1 MKESQIHSALMAWL
15 KKNGLFY
22 VHSTF
27 GKKAT
32 MTKDAPDFII
42 VHAGRAI
49 LVEAK
54 TEKGSLTPGQ
64 KENFAR
70 IQERSGMVV
79 HIVRSVE
86 QAVSVVQAWLG
97 VENDPSSS
105 QVEVGIGDI
114 LSGLTQ
120 FKNLFIGTISG
131 KDYVLSGD
139 SGPGGSAKVVRL
151 ATAADLINIR
161 RRT

>member
-1 MKESQIHSALMAWL
+1 VRESQIHSALMAWL
-15 KKNGLFY
+15 KKNNLFY

-32 MTKDAPDFII
+32 MTKDAPDFVI

-49 LVEAK
+49 LVEIK

-64 KENFAR
+64 KESFAR

-86 QAVSVVQAWLG
+86 QAVSAVQIWLG
-97 VENDPSSS
+97 VENDSTERSGSKDRPSAMVRADKS
-105 QVEVGIGDI
+105 
-114 LSGLTQ
+114 
-120 FKNLFIGTISG
+120 LFIGSILG

-139 SGPGGSAKVVRL
+139 SAPGGSATLLRV
-151 ATAADLINIR
+151 ASPADLINIPR
-161 RRT
+161 Q